1 MQINTA
7 HYKKK
12 YLAQVEAVF
21 YSVIGRILYFTFMVT
36 LKNIAEMVGEF
47 CSRAVKK
54 LSFFSILPS
63 HPPGHKK
70 FISLSLKPAW
80 YILYIRGGPGLYKS
94 CLFTPHPKLSS
105 PHARG
110 IQLYDGFK
118 RSLYTTF
125 EMSLFSLYSIYTART
140 TAVICVIKSL
150 H

>member
-7 HYKKK
+7 QYKKK

-54 LSFFSILPS
+54 QSFFSILPS

-80 YILYIRGGPGLYKS
+80 YILYIRGGQVSTKVACSLPTPNFPAPTHVEFN
-94 CLFTPHPKLSS
+94 FTMALTGVYIRHLK
-105 PHARG
+105 
-110 IQLYDGFK
+110 
-118 RSLYTTF
+118 
-125 EMSLFSLYSIYTART
+125 
-140 TAVICVIKSL
+140 
-150 H
+150 